1 MIVGVGTDI
10 VEVERIAK
18 LLERH
23 QTAFAKRVL
32 SEVELLE
39 LEKQTFPVRFLAKRW
54 ALKEAVSKALGTGFT
69 QGVSFQDMTI
79 AHTTAGKPILQLQN
93 STLKIADALGITH
106 WSISVSDEKNNAVA
120 FVVAEARTL

>member
-23 QTAFAKRVL
+23 QEAFAKRVL

-39 LEKQTFPVRFLAKRW
+39 LPQHTFPVRFLAKRW

-79 AHTTAGKPILQLQN
+79 GHTPAGQPTLQLQN
-93 STLKIADALGITH
+93 TTLQVADRLGITH

-120 FVVAEARTL
+120 FVVAEARTI